1 MKNNRLFNQI
11 SKLNI
16 NVFISLIFSF
26 VFSILYF
33 RNLSGVDY
41 ILFTATI
48 AIFRLSNTF
57 ATLNLETYLKKIHL
71 IKDKNIVKLE
81 LGNVLKTTLF
91 LLLPIMV
98 LALIFN
104 YLLYSNLLLENLFS
118 VSIFLVVSLILA
130 SFLKIIRQFILFSS
144 DMEGYV
150 DIEIKVNLI
159 LKSLLTI
166 VLFYFVDN
174 LVAALLINICNQVI
188 LYPGLLFFLRKT
200 GNFPK
205 FSKYKIDYFRKHI
218 DFSFKVLI
226 IESFPKFIYSI
237 AAYLLLK
244 KYDTEIVATA
254 SFVILII
261 QRVSQTFFIYM
272 YIYNSE
278 ISAKLKMPKQIFQL
292 IRKVFIFSLFI
303 FTVTSLLLII
313 FESYVISYISQIN
326 SISNSFVFVF
336 LSFFV
341 FEILRFLSRLEVF
354 LIQLIGREDALL
366 KNSLVSLVVTSLIF
380 YLTFTNNLSIN
391 LDILSFSIF
400 YFVVIYLNHYFL
412 KKVYFKLESQM

>member
-33 RNLSGVDY
+33 RNLSSVDY

>member
-1 MKNNRLFNQI
+1 
-11 SKLNI
+11 
-16 NVFISLIFSF
+16 
-26 VFSILYF
+26 
-33 RNLSGVDY
+33 
-41 ILFTATI
+41 
-48 AIFRLSNTF
+48 
-57 ATLNLETYLKKIHL
+57 
-71 IKDKNIVKLE
+71 
-81 LGNVLKTTLF
+81 
-91 LLLPIMV
+91 
-98 LALIFN
+98 
-104 YLLYSNLLLENLFS
+104 
-118 VSIFLVVSLILA
+118 
-130 SFLKIIRQFILFSS
+130 
-144 DMEGYV
+144 MEGY
-150 DIEIKVNLI
+150 INLEIKVNLI
-159 LKSLLTI
+159 LKTLLTF

-174 LVAALLINICNQVI
+174 LVGALLIHIFNRVI

-205 FSKYKIDYFRKHI
+205 FSKYKIDYFIKHI

-237 AAYLLLK
+237 AIYILLK

-278 ISAKLKMPKQIFQL
+278 ISTKLKMPKQIFQL
-292 IRKVFIFSLFI
+292 IKKVFIFSLFI
-303 FTVTSLLLII
+303 FTVTSLFLII
-313 FESYVISYISQIN
+313 FESYVISFISQIN
-326 SISNSFVFVF
+326 NISNSFVFVF

-366 KNSLVSLVVTSLIF
+366 KNSLVSLLVSSVIIYLI
-380 YLTFTNNLSIN
+380 FTNNSSIN

-400 YFVVIYLNHYFL
+400 YILAIYLNHYFL
-412 KKVYFKLESQM
+412 KKEYFKLESQM

>member
-1 MKNNRLFNQI
+1 
-11 SKLNI
+11 
-16 NVFISLIFSF
+16 
-26 VFSILYF
+26 
-33 RNLSGVDY
+33 
-41 ILFTATI
+41 
-48 AIFRLSNTF
+48 
-57 ATLNLETYLKKIHL
+57 
-71 IKDKNIVKLE
+71 
-81 LGNVLKTTLF
+81 
-91 LLLPIMV
+91 
-98 LALIFN
+98 
-104 YLLYSNLLLENLFS
+104 
-118 VSIFLVVSLILA
+118 
-130 SFLKIIRQFILFSS
+130 
-144 DMEGYV
+144 
-150 DIEIKVNLI
+150 
-159 LKSLLTI
+159 
-166 VLFYFVDN
+166 
-174 LVAALLINICNQVI
+174 
-188 LYPGLLFFLRKT
+188 
-200 GNFPK
+200 
-205 FSKYKIDYFRKHI
+205 
-218 DFSFKVLI
+218 
-226 IESFPKFIYSI
+226 
-237 AAYLLLK
+237 
-244 KYDTEIVATA
+244 
-254 SFVILII
+254 
-261 QRVSQTFFIYM
+261 M

>member
-48 AIFRLSNTF
+48 AIFQFSNTF
-57 ATLNLETYLKKIHL
+57 STLNLETYLKKIHL
-71 IKDKNIVKLE
+71 IEDKNIVKLE
-81 LGNVLKTTLF
+81 LGKVLQTTFF
-91 LLLPIMV
+91 LLIPIMV

-104 YLLYSNLLLENLFS
+104 YFLYSDLLLEKIVP
-118 VSIFLVVSLILA
+118 VSIFLVTSLFFA

-150 DIEIKVNLI
+150 NIEIKVNLI
-159 LKSLLTI
+159 FKTLLTI
-166 VLFYFVDN
+166 LLFYFVDN
-174 LVAALLINICNQVI
+174 LVGALLINICNRVI

-200 GNFPK
+200 KNFPK
-205 FSKYKIDYFRKHI
+205 FSKYKIDYFTKHI

-244 KYDTEIVATA
+244 KYDTEMVATA
-254 SFVILII
+254 SFVISIM

-292 IRKVFIFSLFI
+292 IKKGFIFSLFI

-313 FESYVISYISQIN
+313 FESYVISIISQIN
-326 SISNSFVFVF
+326 NVSNSFILMF
-336 LSFFV
+336 LSFFI
-341 FEILRFLSRLEVF
+341 FEILRFLSRLELF
-354 LIQLIGREDALL
+354 LIQLIGREEALL
-366 KNSLVSLVVTSLIF
+366 KNSLVSLLASSVIIYSIFTSNI
-380 YLTFTNNLSIN
+380 SIN

-400 YFVVIYLNHYFL
+400 YILVIYLNHYFL
-412 KKVYFKLESQM
+412 KKEYFKLESQM